1 VEQRKLKQWFLA
13 ITQFADDLHSDLNV
27 LETDGNWPS
36 RVVEMQR
43 NWLGRSEGTELPFKI
58 RATGNSEAVKAAQ
71 LRFSELRSF
80 TTRLDTLFGVQFIA
94 LSLNHPI
101 AQAYAEFDP
110 DLKRFIDSAPGLPDD
125 SKEGFLL
132 SDIVAEN
139 PLGSTQIA
147 KDTPIASLPIY
158 VAPYVLDDYG
168 TGAVMGVP
176 AHDARDHAFWKQ
188 HRGSEPINFVVSHPG
203 NSDGLG
209 DGFPFPDKGILNKN
223 CGSLAGIHS
232 GAAAQQI
239 VSSLEKG
246 GLSIKR
252 YSLWRLRDWLIS
264 RQRYWG
270 APIPIIHC
278 NSCGA
283 VPVPAEQLPVEL
295 PKLPPGQFKG
305 RSGNPLEQIDS
316 WVNTKCPN
324 CSAPAK
330 RDTDT
335 MDTFMDSSWYFFRF
349 ADPKNERV
357 PVESEIAKRVMP
369 VDFYIGGVEHA
380 ILHLLYARFIAKFLA
395 SPQGGL
401 MWPLH
406 DQSDGKQQ
414 VAEPFTKLVTQ
425 GMVHGRTYS
434 DPSTGRFLK
443 PDEVEL
449 PTPSTPAKIK
459 ATGENPK
466 ASFEKM
472 SKSKYNGVDPSSCIN
487 KYGADVT
494 RAHML
499 FSAPESEV
507 LEWDEARI
515 GGMSRWLAKA
525 WRVVHLADHKVQN
538 HQERQTWI
546 RPENKEIG
554 EKYTEAELELLRAT
568 RDTTLSVTAKLSAA
582 SGLNTVISDL
592 IKLTNVLYATTISS
606 STPPDEKDEV
616 APSLHLYC
624 TEVLV
629 QLMAPLVPAFAEE
642 SWYFLHRDGKFHFD
656 HQQRSM
662 PKDLSIFEIQ
672 WPDATDLVAE
682 AGVDTQICVLQVN
695 GKRKFNCRVPMI
707 MDGEKRVPPIEWAK
721 DVVLGAT
728 AEGRK
733 WMDSKANVDIWDN
746 AARVVVSENR
756 KIVNIVTS
764 KKQKKKKE
772 G

>member
-13 ITQFADDLHSDLNV
+13 ITRFANDLHADLHV
-27 LETDGNWPS
+27 LEKNGDWPS

-43 NWLGRSEGTELPFKI
+43 NWLGKSEGIELPFKI
-58 RATGNSEAVKAAQ
+58 LTTGKSEVAQ
-71 LRFSELRSF
+71 TVQSQVPELRAF

-94 LSLNHPI
+94 LSLTHPI
-101 AQAYAEFDP
+101 VQAYSKFDQT
-110 DLKRFIDSAPGLPDD
+110 LQRFVDSAPSLPDD
-125 SKEGFLL
+125 SKGGFLL
-132 SDIVAEN
+132 SNLVAEN
-139 PLGSTQIA
+139 PVGSIQGR
-147 KDTPIASLPIY
+147 KDPLSTSLPIY

-168 TGAVMGVP
+168 TGAIMGVP

-188 HRGSEPINFVVSHPG
+188 HRGSEAINFVISHPSKSEG
-203 NSDGLG
+203 IEDGL
-209 DGFPFPDKGILNKN
+209 PNPDKGILNEN
-223 CGSLAGIHS
+223 CGALAGLHS
-232 GAAAQQI
+232 DEGAQEIA
-239 VSSLEKG
+239 SSLEDQ

-270 APIPIIHC
+270 APIPIVHC
-278 NSCGA
+278 DSCGA
-283 VPVPAEQLPVEL
+283 VPVPVDQLPVKL

-305 RSGNPLEQIDS
+305 RSGNPLEQIDD
-316 WVNTKCPN
+316 WVNTNCPKC
-324 CSAPAK
+324 SGPAR

-349 ADPKNERV
+349 ADPKNENI
-357 PVESEIAKRVMP
+357 PVESKVAKQVMP

-395 SPQGGL
+395 SPQGGSI
-401 MWPLH
+401 WPLR
-406 DQSDGKQQ
+406 DDSNGNVP
-414 VAEPFTKLVTQ
+414 VAEPFAKLVTQ

-449 PTPSTPAKIK
+449 PTPSTPAQIK
-459 ATGENPK
+459 ATGETPK

-507 LEWDEARI
+507 LEWDEERI

-525 WRVVHLADHKVQN
+525 WRVVHSADHAVQTD
-538 HQERQTWI
+538 HGRQIWI
-546 RPENKEIG
+546 RPAEKETG
-554 EKYTEAELELLRAT
+554 DKYTEAELELLRAT
-568 RDTTLSVTAKLSAA
+568 RDTTLSVTAKLGAA
-582 SGLNTVISDL
+582 SGLNTVVSDL
-592 IKLTNVLYATTISS
+592 IKLTNVLYGATTS
-606 STPPDEKDEV
+606 STTPPNEKNEV

-642 SWYFLHRDGKFHFD
+642 SWCLLHRDGRFHFD
-656 HQQRSM
+656 SQQRSM
-662 PKDLSIFEIQ
+662 PRDLSIFESQ
-672 WPDATDLVAE
+672 WPDPTNLIAE
-682 AGVDTQICVLQVN
+682 AGIDTQICVLQVN
-695 GKRKFNCRVPMI
+695 GKRKFDCRVPLI
-707 MDGEKRVPPIEWAK
+707 GDGEKRVDPVEWAK
-721 DVVLGAT
+721 DVVLGTT

-733 WMDSKANVDIWDN
+733 WMDSQANVDLWDN

-764 KKQKKKKE
+764 KKEKRKT
-772 G
+772 